1 LRQIA
6 LTAAVLALVGAT
18 VAAFVVT
25 ERLKLERS
33 PITAPRFDRRFSPTC
48 DCTTDRARLTIRFRK
63 SDKVDA
69 AIVDRSDSVV
79 RTLASDEHVGRGDVL
94 WVWNGLSNGG
104 VLARNGTY
112 RLRLHLERSRRTFLV
127 PTPVVLD
134 TGPPRIR
141 SLAVSTTRISPDGD
155 GVDDR
160 VALTYRSGSKAWPTL
175 LVDGRAAVRG
185 KARAAG
191 KARLEWGGRV
201 DGRPLPAGRYR
212 LALQLRDLAG
222 NLSERAPVGVLRI
235 GYIEL
240 PRNEY
245 RVERGGV
252 LRFRVATGASPF
264 RWHLEGRGR
273 VLGGRTAGKAVVV
286 RLPLELKKGRY
297 RLVVSRRGHEDHA
310 AVVVTPAAR

>member
-48 DCTTDRARLTIRFRK
+48 DCVTGRARLMVRFRK
-63 SDKVDA
+63 SDTVDA
-69 AIVDRSDSVV
+69 AVVDRSDSVV

-94 WVWNGLSNGG
+94 WVWNGVSNGG
-104 VLARNGTY
+104 ALARNGTY

-134 TGPPRIR
+134 TRPPRIR
-141 SLAVSTTRISPDGD
+141 SLAVSRTRISPDGD

-160 VALTYRSGSKAWPTL
+160 VAVRYRSGSKALPTL
-175 LVDGRAAVRG
+175 LVNGKAAVRG

-191 KARLEWGGRV
+191 KVRLEWSGRL
-201 DGRPLPAGRYR
+201 DGRALPAGRYR

-222 NLSERAPVGVLRI
+222 NLSRRAPLGVIRI
-235 GYIEL
+235 RYIEL

-245 RVERGGV
+245 RVERGGM
-252 LRFRVATGASPF
+252 LRFRVATDASGF
-264 RWHLEGRGR
+264 RWRLERRGS
-273 VLGGRTAGKAVVV
+273 VLGGRTAGKAVAV
-286 RLPLELKKGRY
+286 RLPLELKRGRY
-297 RLVVSRRGHEDHA
+297 RLVVSRRSHEDHA